1 MTPHAAPKSV
11 AEMMADIM
19 GNVGNLVRNE
29 VALARA
35 EMSESLVKVAGALGT
50 MAVAFLLAMTG
61 LNVLTASLVAAAIR
75 FGVRPHWA
83 PVVVGGGLLFIAVV
97 LFLIA
102 KSRFTQ
108 IGFLPTRAAR
118 NLQRDTAAIKD
129 AYNDK

>member
-1 MTPHAAPKSV
+1 MTPHDAPKSV

-61 LNVLTASLVAAAIR
+61 LNVLTTSLVAAAIR
-75 FGVRPHWA
+75 FGVPPHWA

-108 IGFLPTRAAR
+108 IGFVPTRAAR